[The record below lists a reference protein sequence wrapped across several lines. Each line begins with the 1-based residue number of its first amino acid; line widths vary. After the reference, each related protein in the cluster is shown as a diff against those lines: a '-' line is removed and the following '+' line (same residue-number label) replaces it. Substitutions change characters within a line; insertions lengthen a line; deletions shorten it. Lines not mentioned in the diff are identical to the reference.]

1 MTSEEIKS
9 SMGMRAVAEEYG
21 LKVNRN
27 GFACCPFHKEK
38 TPSMKIYKDSFHC
51 FGCGASGDVFSF
63 VMQMEKCDFKTAY
76 KRLGGSYRAKSDY
89 EHKVYRY
96 QQEKRKE
103 TRLNELRRINGEL
116 RDTLEELR
124 LKDAILVLTE
134 VMSKD
139 WCDAFNRKEYLLYKM
154 EELIK
159 EKNQYATIE

>member
-1 MTSEEIKS
+1 MTSEEIKGS
-9 SMGMRAVAEEYG
+9 KGMREIVEEYG
-21 LKVNRN
+21 IKVNRN

-63 VMQMEKCDFKTAY
+63 VQRMEKCDFKTAY

-103 TRLNELRRINGEL
+103 ARLNALRRTNGEL

-124 LKDAILVLTE
+124 LMDAILVLTE